1 MGSIPITRSN
11 HPPYPVSLLMPLR
24 LTNAA
29 AVSADGSQTL
39 RQLRPLLPFLL
50 PYRLKILA
58 AAFALTVTACLTLIM
73 PLMVGNFVDSFG
85 DLADD
90 NASGLFATAFLIAA
104 LLAFGSGIR
113 FALVTMIGERVVAD
127 IRKAVFAR
135 TISLSPAF
143 FETVMTGEILS
154 RINTDTTLVLT
165 VVGSTVSVALRST
178 LTLFGGLALM
188 FITSPKLTLLCLLVV
203 PLVLV
208 PVLTLGRRLR
218 RVSRDNQDHIAES
231 SADASEL
238 LLAVQSVQAN
248 THEQKSISRFDGIV
262 ERSVRSAYRRIRI
275 RASMTIAII
284 LLAFCGVV
292 AVVWTGT
299 LDVGQGRMSIG
310 DLTQFVIFAVLVAG
324 SVAALS
330 EVWGELVRAAGA
342 TDRLSE
348 LLQAED
354 PVTDPER
361 PRPPATPAR
370 GSVTFDNVTFR
381 YPMRPEAK
389 ALKELTFTVKAGE
402 TVALVG
408 PSGAGKSTIFQLLLR
423 FFDPQNGRILI
434 DGTDIRSMRRSEFR
448 RLIALVAQDPAIFA
462 DSARENIRFGN
473 PAATDNEVEQAAESA
488 AIHEFLTGLPQGYDS
503 WVGERGIMLSGGQKQ
518 RIAIAR
524 AILRDAPLLLLDEAT
539 SSLDSESEQVVQEA
553 FEELSRS
560 RTTIIVAH
568 RLATVRRADRI
579 LVFDRG
585 VIVAEGKHAELAAS
599 EGLYSRLAQLQ
610 FISGDSPPPPGKP

>member
-1 MGSIPITRSN
+1 
-11 HPPYPVSLLMPLR
+11 MPLR